1 MIGPEGLG
9 GDIKEV
15 LKFPAIR
22 GKFSSVHPELR
33 REGITKIEVGKEGL
47 RFLRDS
53 GEKRRLTKRKYRYI
67 DVLIYWI
74 EGLPDGSREPK
85 EIVVSR
91 QKDTEE
97 FKFYRRLVS
106 IISLEDVEENEE
118 DRVQEAEDDMVDQA
132 IALSRAE
139 SCESYDSGLQQA
151 IRLSQTENKAKRES
165 YESDDRE
172 LQKAIELSSAEKK
185 EAKEYDTDLLEQAI
199 ALSLAE
205 ISDNEFDPKSNW
217 IWNGPKLN
225 WKFINM
231 LLFSF
236 FLFSGGK
243 ALKSAK
249 SLI

>member
-1 MIGPEGLG
+1 MFDGWSKFALSNTDTLGRVIGPEGLG

-22 GKFSSVHPELR
+22 SKFSSVHPELR
-33 REGITKIEVGKEGL
+33 REGITKIEVGEEGL
-47 RFLRDS
+47 QFLRDS
-53 GEKRRLTKRKYRYI
+53 GEKRRFIKQKYRYI
-67 DVLIYWI
+67 GVLIYWI
-74 EGLPDGSREPK
+74 EALPDGSREPK

-151 IRLSQTENKAKRES
+151 IRLSQAENKAKSES
-165 YESDDRE
+165 YESDDRA
-172 LQKAIELSSAEKK
+172 LQKAIELSFAEKK
-185 EAKEYDTDLLEQAI
+185 KAKEDDNDLLEQAI

-205 ISDNEFDPKSNW
+205 LSDNECDPKSNW
-217 IWNGPKLN
+217 IRNGPK
-225 WKFINM
+225 
-231 LLFSF
+231 
-236 FLFSGGK
+236 
-243 ALKSAK
+243 
-249 SLI
+249 

>member
-74 EGLPDGSREPK
+74 EGLSDGSREPK

-118 DRVQEAEDDMVDQA
+118 DRVQEAEDDMMDQA
-132 IALSRAE
+132 MALSRAE

-151 IRLSQTENKAKRES
+151 IRLSQTENKEKRES
-165 YESDDRE
+165 YESDDRA
-172 LQKAIELSSAEKK
+172 LQKAIELSCAGNK
-185 EAKEYDTDLLEQAI
+185 EAKEDDNDLLEQAI

-205 ISDNEFDPKSNW
+205 MSDNKCDPKSNW
-217 IWNGPKLN
+217 IRNGPK
-225 WKFINM
+225 
-231 LLFSF
+231 
-236 FLFSGGK
+236 
-243 ALKSAK
+243 
-249 SLI
+249 